1 MSFIYRDRK
10 DDEFDYGSTF
20 CPFRD
25 GCSAHNCFNCRVVR
39 SSSSVRKDDADLE
52 NHFASGL

>member
-20 CPFRD
+20 CPYKD
-25 GCSAHNCFNCRVVR
+25 GCSAHNCGSCKVFD
-39 SSSSVRKDDADLE
+39 SVNKNKNFQLE
-52 NHFASGL
+52 NHFASGLK